1 MPTRRRLKIEQIG
14 LTKHEEFLQSVN
26 QLQKIREGS
35 MVLTSEIL
43 QLNQSIQASTEKLAG
58 QKENLVETK
67 SIKQNIAEASEALK
81 ESLKILHAVNQAHD
95 LIRKRNTMLP

>member
-1 MPTRRRLKIEQIG
+1 MQSLSHYADEKEAEIEQIG

-43 QLNQSIQASTEKLAG
+43 QLNQSIQASTEKL
-58 QKENLVETK
+58 LDRRRTWW
-67 SIKQNIAEASEALK
+67 
-81 ESLKILHAVNQAHD
+81 
-95 LIRKRNTMLP
+95 KRSP